1 LYKIIVL
8 NPIKRLV
15 TDTAIYGVS
24 SIVGRFINWWLV
36 PYHAGIFNPEEY
48 GVVSNLYSYVAFAMI
63 LLTYGME
70 TGFFRFASKSENSEK
85 IYSTSFISLLF
96 TSLVFLLSVRIF
108 REDLSVAMKYPG
120 QSEFIWWLAITV
132 CLDAITAIPFA
143 KLRLT
148 GRPIKFASIKIINIF
163 LNIGFNVFF
172 LSVCPWI
179 LKNHPGTLFMRLYN
193 PELGVGYIFLA
204 NLLASLSTL
213 ILLYKEI
220 FHIKPVFDK
229 ALLLKMLA
237 YSLPILVIG
246 LAGMINQNIDKILI
260 PFLLPADHNP
270 MYQLGIYGANYK
282 LAVLM
287 NMFIQAFRYS
297 FEPFFFNRNK
307 KETEDNPMI
316 YATVMKYFIIFGL
329 LIFLGMVLNIDIV
342 KHIIPFK
349 YQDGI
354 RVVPIILIAD
364 LFFGVF
370 FSASI
375 WYKLK
380 DRTWYG
386 AYIALIGAAITLV
399 LNIVL
404 IPVWGYMG
412 SAVSLL
418 VCYFTMMIINYFW
431 GQKFYP
437 IPYDLKRIV
446 VYFIVSLLLYS
457 ISFFYSGIPPILKF
471 LLNNI
476 LLIGF
481 LFFVFMR
488 EKSELIRLLKKNK
501 G

>member
-1 LYKIIVL
+1 M
-8 NPIKRLV
+8 
-15 TDTAIYGVS
+15 
-24 SIVGRFINWWLV
+24 GRFINWWLV
-36 PYHAGIFNPEEY
+36 PYHAGIFNPDEY
-48 GVVSNLYSYVAFAMI
+48 GVVSNLYSYVAFAMV

-70 TGFFRFASKSENSEK
+70 TGFFRFASKSKNSEK
-85 IYSTSFISLLF
+85 IYSTSLISLAF
-96 TSLVFLLSVRIF
+96 TSLIFLLSIRIF
-108 REDLSVAMKYPG
+108 REDLSIAMKYPG
-120 QSEFIWWLAITV
+120 QAEFIWWLAITV
-132 CLDAITAIPFA
+132 SIDAITAIPFA

-163 LNIGFNVFF
+163 FNIGFNVFF
-172 LSVCPWI
+172 LTVCPWI
-179 LKNHPGTLFMRLYN
+179 LKNYPGTLFMKLYN
-193 PELGVGYIFLA
+193 PDLGVGYIFLA

-213 ILLYKEI
+213 LLLYREI
-220 FHIKPVFDK
+220 FHIKPIFDK
-229 ALLLKMLA
+229 ALLRKMFA

-260 PFLLPADHNP
+260 PFLLPADQNP

-307 KETEDNPMI
+307 TETEDNPVI
-316 YATVMKYFIIFGL
+316 YAIVMKYFVIFGL
-329 LIFLGMVLNIDIV
+329 LIFMAMVLNIDIV
-342 KHIIPFK
+342 KHIIRAQ
-349 YQDGI
+349 YHEGI
-354 RVVPIILIAD
+354 KVVPIVLMAD

-386 AYIALIGAAITLV
+386 AYIALIGAVISLI

-412 SAVSLL
+412 SAFSLL

-437 IPYDLKRIV
+437 IPYDLKRIIT
-446 VYFIVSLLLYS
+446 YFVTCLFLYS
-457 ISFFYSGIPPILKF
+457 VSFVFSDIQPQLRF
-471 LLNNI
+471 LVNNI
-476 LLIGF
+476 LLTGF
-481 LFFVFMR
+481 LFFVFQR
-488 EKSELIRLLKKNK
+488 EKTELLRLLKKNK

>member
-1 LYKIIVL
+1 L
-8 NPIKRLV
+8 NPFRRLL

-36 PYHAGIFNPEEY
+36 PYHAGIFNPDQY

-96 TSLVFLLSVRIF
+96 TSLIFLLAIRIF

-120 QSEFIWWLAITV
+120 QSELTV
-132 CLDAITAIPFA
+132 CLDAVTAIPFA

-148 GRPIKFASIKIINIF
+148 GRPIKFASIKIISIF
-163 LNIGFNVFF
+163 FNIGFNVFF
-172 LSVCPWI
+172 LTVCPWI
-179 LKNHPGTLFMRLYN
+179 LKNHPGTFFLRLYN

-220 FHIKPVFDK
+220 ILIKPIFDK
-229 ALLLKMLA
+229 ALLRKMLA

-260 PFLLPADHNP
+260 PFLLPADQNP

-307 KETEDNPMI
+307 TETAENPLF

-329 LIFLGMVLNIDIV
+329 IIFLGMVLNIDIV
-342 KHIIPFK
+342 KHIIPPG
-349 YQDGI
+349 YQEGI
-354 RVVPIILIAD
+354 KVVPIILIAD

-386 AYIALIGAAITLV
+386 AYIALIGAAITLI
-399 LNIVL
+399 LNIIL
-404 IPVWGYMG
+404 IPVLGYMG
-412 SAVSLL
+412 SAFSLL
-418 VCYFTMMIINYFW
+418 VCYFTMMIINYLW

-437 IPYDLKRIV
+437 IPYDLKRIITYFV
-446 VYFIVSLLLYS
+446 VCLFLYS
-457 ISFFYSGIPPILKF
+457 VSFVFSDIQP
-471 LLNNI
+471 LLRFSVNNI
-476 LLIGF
+476 LLIVF
-481 LFFVFMR
+481 LFFVFQR
-488 EKSELIRLLKKNK
+488 EKTELLRLLKKNK